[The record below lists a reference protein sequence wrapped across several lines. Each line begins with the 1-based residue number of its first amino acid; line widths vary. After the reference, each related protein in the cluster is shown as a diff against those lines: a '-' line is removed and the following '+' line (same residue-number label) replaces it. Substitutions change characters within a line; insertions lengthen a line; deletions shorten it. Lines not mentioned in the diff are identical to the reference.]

1 MKTYILRSF
10 LLSSVLLFITACGK
24 DAGEGGTASVYGRV
38 YVKDYNSTYTVLQEE
53 YYAPKEDVYII
64 YGDDRT
70 YSEHVETNY
79 DGTFE
84 FKFLRKG
91 NYQVYVYSDDSTLQ
105 SGAKYPVIRAVE
117 VTRNGADVE
126 VPLMIIYK

>member
-1 MKTYILRSF
+1 MKKRILIPS
-10 LLSSVLLFITACGK
+10 LIIVSALFFCACEK
-24 DAGEGGTASVYGRV
+24 EAGEGGTSSVFGKV

-53 YYAPKEDVYII
+53 YYAPKEDVYIV

-91 NYQVYVYSDDSTLQ
+91 TYHIYVYSEDSTLQ
-105 SGAKYPVIRAVE
+105 SSAKYAVIRDVE
-117 VTRNGADVE
+117 ITKNGEDVE
-126 VPLMIIYK
+126 VPTMVIYK

>member
-1 MKTYILRSF
+1 MKKRILIPSLIIVSALF
-10 LLSSVLLFITACGK
+10 FCACEKEAGGGGTSSVFGK
-24 DAGEGGTASVYGRV
+24 V

-91 NYQVYVYSDDSTLQ
+91 TYHIYVYSEDSTLQ
-105 SGAKYPVIRAVE
+105 SSAKYAVIRDVE
-117 VTRNGADVE
+117 ITKNGEDVE
-126 VPLMIIYK
+126 VPTMVIYK

>member
-1 MKTYILRSF
+1 MKNILFKWF
-10 LLSSVLLFITACGK
+10 LVGALVFCFSSCAK
-24 DAGEGGTASVYGRV
+24 EAGEGGTSGVYGKV

-53 YYAPKEDVYII
+53 YYGPKEDVYII

-70 YSEHVETNY
+70 FSEHVETNY

-91 NYQVYVYSDDSTLQ
+91 TYHIYVYSEDSTLQ
-105 SGAKYPVIRAVE
+105 TNAKIPVIRDVE
-117 VTRNGADVE
+117 ITKNHQDVE
-126 VPLMIIYK
+126 VPEITIFK